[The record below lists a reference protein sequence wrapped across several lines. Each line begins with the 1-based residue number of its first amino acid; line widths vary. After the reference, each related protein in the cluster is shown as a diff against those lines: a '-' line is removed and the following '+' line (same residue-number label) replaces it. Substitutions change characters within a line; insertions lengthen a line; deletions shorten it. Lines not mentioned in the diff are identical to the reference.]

1 MPSYQITINAPEGK
15 IPVYNESTQSIDF
28 VDSDIRERVKTYEDA
43 LKVLGEERPSY
54 VDDMPKHLAARIK
67 CETILRALNGDH
79 KFHLTEGAWYYPWLK
94 MYLES
99 STPKEY
105 KIESNPLFL
114 YEDKKYRLR
123 SASSADDAGGVACF
137 DAGSGSGYS
146 CAGVGFACRSREI
159 ADYFSEQFKKLYF
172 DAIYGGILEYKW
184 CNQTKKTKYE
194 KV

>member
-1 MPSYQITINAPEGK
+1 MNYQITINAPEGK

-28 VDSDIRERVKTYEDA
+28 VDSDIRERVETYEDA

-94 MYLES
+94 IYLES

-114 YEDKKYRLR
+114 YEGKKYRLR
-123 SASSADDAGGVACF
+123 SFYSTVASGGVASGGVACF
-137 DAGSGSGYS
+137 YAIYDSGYS
-146 CAGVGFACRSREI
+146 DAYVGFACRSREI
-159 ADYFSEQFKKLYF
+159 ANYFSEQFKKLYF
-172 DAIYGGILEYKW
+172 DAIYGGILKYSW
-184 CNQTKKTKYE
+184 CS
-194 KV
+194 

>member
-1 MPSYQITINAPEGK
+1 MPNCQITINAPEGK

-28 VDSDIRERVKTYEDA
+28 IDSDIRERVKTYEDA

-79 KFHLTEGAWYYPWLK
+79 TFHLTKGAWYCPWLK
-94 MYLES
+94 IYLES

-114 YEDKKYRLR
+114 YEGKKYRLR
-123 SASSADDAGGVACF
+123 SDGSAYGNGGVACF
-137 DAGSGSGYS
+137 GAYDSSGDSR
-146 CAGVGFACRSREI
+146 ADIGFACRSREI

-172 DAIYGGILEYKW
+172 DAIYGGILKYKW
-184 CNQTKKTKYE
+184 YN
-194 KV
+194 

>member
-79 KFHLTEGAWYYPWLK
+79 KFHLTEDAWYYPCLQI
-94 MYLES
+94 YLES

-114 YEDKKYRLR
+114 YEGKKYRLR
-123 SASSADDAGGVACF
+123 SYNSARDYGGVAFF
-137 DAGSGSGYS
+137 DAADDSSYS
-146 CAGVGFACRSREI
+146 NADVGFACRSREI

-172 DAIYGGILEYKW
+172 DAIYGGILKYEW
-184 CNQTKKTKYE
+184 CN
-194 KV
+194 

>member
-1 MPSYQITINAPEGK
+1 MASYQITINAPEGK

>member
-1 MPSYQITINAPEGK
+1 
-15 IPVYNESTQSIDF
+15 
-28 VDSDIRERVKTYEDA
+28 
-43 LKVLGEERPSY
+43 
-54 VDDMPKHLAARIK
+54 MPKHLAARIK

-123 SASSADDAGGVACF
+123 SGDSSYDLSGVAYF
-137 DAGSGSGYS
+137 NAYNGSGYS
-146 CAGVGFACRSREI
+146 YAYVGFACRSREI
-159 ADYFSEQFKKLYF
+159 ANYFSEQFKKLYF
-172 DAIYGGILEYKW
+172 DAIYGGILKYSW
-184 CNQTKKTKYE
+184 CS
-194 KV
+194 

>member
-1 MPSYQITINAPEGK
+1 MNYQITINAPEGK
-15 IPVYNESTQSIDF
+15 IPVYNKSTQSIDF

-67 CETILRALNGDH
+67 CEAILRALNGDH
-79 KFHLTEGAWYYPWLK
+79 TFHLTKGSWYYPWLK
-94 MYLES
+94 IYLES

-114 YEDKKYRLR
+114 YGGKKYRLR
-123 SASSADDAGGVACF
+123 SVGSANGSGGVACF
-137 DAGSGSGYS
+137 SANDDSGNSA
-146 CAGVGFACRSREI
+146 AGVGFACRSREI

-184 CNQTKKTKYE
+184 CN
-194 KV
+194 

>member
-43 LKVLGEERPSY
+43 LKVLEEERPSY
-54 VDDMPKHLAARIK
+54 VNDMPKHLAARIK

-94 MYLES
+94 IYLES

-114 YEDKKYRLR
+114 YEGKKYRLR
-123 SASSADDAGGVACF
+123 SFRSASVYGGVTYFNANNDDSGNSDAC
-137 DAGSGSGYS
+137 
-146 CAGVGFACRSREI
+146 VGFACRSREI

-172 DAIYGGILEYKW
+172 DAIYGGVLEYKW
-184 CNQTKKTKYE
+184 CN
-194 KV
+194 

>member
-1 MPSYQITINAPEGK
+1 MVKYQITINAPEGK
-15 IPVYNESTQSIDF
+15 IPVYNENTQSIEF

-94 MYLES
+94 IYLES

-114 YEDKKYRLR
+114 YEGKKYRLR
-123 SASSADDAGGVACF
+123 SYYSVYDAGGVAYF
-137 DAGSGSGYS
+137 NADGGSGFSR
-146 CAGVGFACRSREI
+146 AAIGFACRSKEI
-159 ADYFSEQFKKLYF
+159 ANYFSEQFKKLYF

-184 CNQTKKTKYE
+184 CN
-194 KV
+194 

>member
-1 MPSYQITINAPEGK
+1 
-15 IPVYNESTQSIDF
+15 
-28 VDSDIRERVKTYEDA
+28 
-43 LKVLGEERPSY
+43 
-54 VDDMPKHLAARIK
+54 MPKHLAARIK

-94 MYLES
+94 IYLES

-114 YEDKKYRLR
+114 YEGKKYRLC
-123 SASSADDAGGVACF
+123 SYYSTNVYGGVTYFYANL
-137 DAGSGSGYS
+137 DSGSS
-146 CAGVGFACRSREI
+146 NVNFGFACRSKKI

-184 CNQTKKTKYE
+184 CN
-194 KV
+194 

>member
-28 VDSDIRERVKTYEDA
+28 VDSDIREKVKTYEDA

-79 KFHLTEGAWYYPWLK
+79 KFHLTDGAWYYPWMK
-94 MYLES
+94 IYLES
-99 STPKEY
+99 SAPKEY
-105 KIESNPLFL
+105 KVESNPLFL
-114 YEDKKYRLR
+114 YEGKKYRLR
-123 SASSADDAGGVACF
+123 SSSSAVDYGGVAYF
-137 DAGSGSGYS
+137 RAGSNSGYS
-146 CAGVGFACRSREI
+146 YADIGFACRSREI

-184 CNQTKKTKYE
+184 LIKQKETKYE

>member
-1 MPSYQITINAPEGK
+1 MNYQITINAPEGK

-79 KFHLTEGAWYYPWLK
+79 KFHLTKGSWYYPWLK
-94 MYLES
+94 IYLES

-114 YEDKKYRLR
+114 YEGKKYRLR
-123 SASSADDAGGVACF
+123 SRSSASGSGGVVCF
-137 DAGSGSGYS
+137 DAGNDSGDSGAS
-146 CAGVGFACRSREI
+146 FGFACRSREI

-184 CNQTKKTKYE
+184 LIKQKETKYE

>member
-1 MPSYQITINAPEGK
+1 MASYQITINAPEGK

-184 CNQTKKTKYE
+184 CNQTKKNKI
-194 KV
+194 

>member
-1 MPSYQITINAPEGK
+1 MNYQITINAPEGK

-28 VDSDIRERVKTYEDA
+28 IDSDIRERVKTYEDA

-94 MYLES
+94 IYLES

-114 YEDKKYRLR
+114 YEGKKYRCALVILPMVMAASLISVLIMILAILMPM
-123 SASSADDAGGVACF
+123 SASL
-137 DAGSGSGYS
+137 
-146 CAGVGFACRSREI
+146 AGV
-159 ADYFSEQFKKLYF
+159 
-172 DAIYGGILEYKW
+172 
-184 CNQTKKTKYE
+184 
-194 KV
+194 

>member
-1 MPSYQITINAPEGK
+1 MNYQITINAPEGK

-79 KFHLTEGAWYYPWLK
+79 KFHLTEGAWYYPWLRI
-94 MYLES
+94 YLES

-114 YEDKKYRLR
+114 CEGKKYRLR
-123 SASSADDAGGVACF
+123 SIYSTNDYGGVAYF
-137 DAGSGSGYS
+137 YAASDSGSSGTI
-146 CAGVGFACRSREI
+146 VGFACRSREI

-172 DAIYGGILEYKW
+172 DAIYGGILKYSW
-184 CNQTKKTKYE
+184 CS
-194 KV
+194 

>member
-1 MPSYQITINAPEGK
+1 MNYQVTINAPEGK

-79 KFHLTEGAWYYPWLK
+79 KFHLTKGAWYYPWLK
-94 MYLES
+94 IYLES

-114 YEDKKYRLR
+114 YEGKKYRLR
-123 SASSADDAGGVACF
+123 SDSSTGDHGGVAYF
-137 DAGSGSGYS
+137 YAVNDSGYS
-146 CAGVGFACRSREI
+146 DASIGSACRSREI
-159 ADYFSEQFKKLYF
+159 ANYFSEQFKKLYF
-172 DAIYGGILEYKW
+172 DAIYGGILKYSW
-184 CNQTKKTKYE
+184 CS
-194 KV
+194 

>member
-28 VDSDIRERVKTYEDA
+28 VDSDIREKVKTYEDA

-54 VDDMPKHLAARIK
+54 IDDMPKHLAARIK

-94 MYLES
+94 IYLES

-114 YEDKKYRLR
+114 YEGKKYRLR
-123 SASSADDAGGVACF
+123 SCNSAYGNDGVAYF
-137 DAGSGSGYS
+137 GADNDSGYS
-146 CAGVGFACRSREI
+146 NADVGFACRSREI
-159 ADYFSEQFKKLYF
+159 ANYFSEQFKKLYF
-172 DAIYGGILEYKW
+172 DAIYGGILKYEW
-184 CNQTKKTKYE
+184 CN
-194 KV
+194 

>member
-1 MPSYQITINAPEGK
+1 MAKCQIIINAPEGK
-15 IPVYNESTQSIDF
+15 VPVYNESTQSIEF

-54 VDDMPKHLAARIK
+54 VDDMPKYLAARIK

-79 KFHLTEGAWYYPWLK
+79 KFHLTKGAWYYPWLK
-94 MYLES
+94 IYLES

-114 YEDKKYRLR
+114 YEGKKYRLC
-123 SASSADDAGGVACF
+123 SAYSDVDYGGVAF
-137 DAGSGSGYS
+137 FRAGGGSGYS
-146 CAGVGFACRSREI
+146 YTYVGFACRSRGI
-159 ADYFSEQFKKLYF
+159 ADYFNEQFKKLYF

-184 CNQTKKTKYE
+184 CN
-194 KV
+194 

>member
-1 MPSYQITINAPEGK
+1 MNYQITINAPEGK

-94 MYLES
+94 IYLEF

-114 YEDKKYRLR
+114 MKVKNTGCALVFLPMIMAASLVSVLVVVLAVLMPI
-123 SASSADDAGGVACF
+123 SASL
-137 DAGSGSGYS
+137 
-146 CAGVGFACRSREI
+146 AGVKR
-159 ADYFSEQFKKLYF
+159 
-172 DAIYGGILEYKW
+172 
-184 CNQTKKTKYE
+184 
-194 KV
+194 

>member
-94 MYLES
+94 ISLES

-105 KIESNPLFL
+105 KTENNPLFL
-114 YEDKKYRLR
+114 YEGKKYRLR
-123 SASSADDAGGVACF
+123 SSNSAYDYSGVAYF
-137 DAGSGSGYS
+137 YALDGSGDSTTII
-146 CAGVGFACRSREI
+146 GFACRSREI

-184 CNQTKKTKYE
+184 LIKQKETKYE

>member
-1 MPSYQITINAPEGK
+1 MNYQITINAPEGK

-79 KFHLTEGAWYYPWLK
+79 KFHLTEDAWYYPWLQI
-94 MYLES
+94 YLES

-114 YEDKKYRLR
+114 YEGKKYRLR
-123 SASSADDAGGVACF
+123 SDYSAVGHGGGTCF
-137 DAGSGSGYS
+137 DADDDSGVSD
-146 CAGVGFACRSREI
+146 AGIGFACRSREI

-172 DAIYGGILEYKW
+172 DAIYGGILKYSW
-184 CNQTKKTKYE
+184 CS
-194 KV
+194 

>member
-1 MPSYQITINAPEGK
+1 MNYQITINAPEGK

-94 MYLES
+94 IYLES

-114 YEDKKYRLR
+114 YEGKNTGCALVVLPMIMAASLLSMLMLILAVLVPV
-123 SASSADDAGGVACF
+123 SASL
-137 DAGSGSGYS
+137 
-146 CAGVGFACRSREI
+146 AGVER
-159 ADYFSEQFKKLYF
+159 
-172 DAIYGGILEYKW
+172 
-184 CNQTKKTKYE
+184 
-194 KV
+194 

>member
-1 MPSYQITINAPEGK
+1 MNYQIAINAPEGK
-15 IPVYNESTQSIDF
+15 VPVYNESTQSIDF

-79 KFHLTEGAWYYPWLK
+79 KFHLTKGAWYYPWLK
-94 MYLES
+94 ICLES

-114 YEDKKYRLR
+114 YEGKKYRLR
-123 SASSADDAGGVACF
+123 SDSSTYDNGSVTYFNADLD
-137 DAGSGSGYS
+137 SGFSNTYI
-146 CAGVGFACRSREI
+146 GFACRSREI
-159 ADYFSEQFKKLYF
+159 ANYFSEQFKKLYF
-172 DAIYGGILEYKW
+172 DAIYGGILKYSW
-184 CNQTKKTKYE
+184 CS
-194 KV
+194 

>member
-1 MPSYQITINAPEGK
+1 MNYQITINAPEGK

-28 VDSDIRERVKTYEDA
+28 VDSNIRERVKTYEDA

-79 KFHLTEGAWYYPWLK
+79 KFHLTEDVWYYPWLQI
-94 MYLES
+94 YLES
-99 STPKEY
+99 STPKEH

-114 YEDKKYRLR
+114 YEGKKYRLR
-123 SASSADDAGGVACF
+123 SRGSAYDTGGVAYF
-137 DAGSGSGYS
+137 YASDGSGGS
-146 CAGVGFACRSREI
+146 CTNVVFACRSREI

-172 DAIYGGILEYKW
+172 DAIYGGILKYSW
-184 CNQTKKTKYE
+184 CS
-194 KV
+194 

>member
-1 MPSYQITINAPEGK
+1 MTNYQITINAPEGK

-94 MYLES
+94 IYLES

-114 YEDKKYRLR
+114 YEGKKYRLR
-123 SASSADDAGGVACF
+123 SYDSASDAGGVAGF
-137 DAGSGSGYS
+137 YTIGGSGDSV
-146 CAGVGFACRSREI
+146 ADVGFACRSREI

-172 DAIYGGILEYKW
+172 DAIYGGILEYKL
-184 CNQTKKTKYE
+184 CN
-194 KV
+194 